1 MRSRNLIIPL
11 LLFCLALTCC
21 NGGSDTATM
30 RELSAIDSLLSKARQ
45 YELAQHRLD
54 SLHPS
59 GFNQAERA
67 YYSLLLTQSHYKNY
81 IDDTTDAVINEAV
94 DYYEHH
100 GDREK
105 YTRSLLYQGC
115 VYQMMGDAEKAIAS
129 YKNAENAAEDGDL
142 ENKAFAKLRLATL
155 YADNSNYAD
164 LKIRKYKE
172 ALDLYNQLG
181 DKHYQIV

>member
-1 MRSRNLIIPL
+1 MRSQNLIISL

-54 SLHPS
+54 SLHP
-59 GFNQAERA
+59 GEFNQAERA

-81 IDDTTDAVINEAV
+81 IDDTTDAVINVAV
-94 DYYEHH
+94 DYFEHH

-105 YTRSLLYQGC
+105 Y
-115 VYQMMGDAEKAIAS
+115 
-129 YKNAENAAEDGDL
+129 
-142 ENKAFAKLRLATL
+142 
-155 YADNSNYAD
+155 
-164 LKIRKYKE
+164 
-172 ALDLYNQLG
+172 
-181 DKHYQIV
+181 